1 MIRST
6 NRLALGGLLAV
17 GIALATG
24 CQKKYTP
31 PPIDTSAI
39 VGNWIEVVEQVPTS
53 PRVPVASA
61 KKHLRHVTINADK
74 TFEFTL
80 RTASGVPVK
89 KKNSEGA
96 WEVRPEEGAEL
107 LYFEVANTTFGEDD
121 ERRDWAPMS
130 SIGIRKR
137 DVGGHGVV
145 ETLVIEDLEGENIT
159 YIRAK

>member
-1 MIRST
+1 MIRSM

-17 GIALATG
+17 GIAVATG

-39 VGNWIEVVEQVPTS
+39 VGSWMEVVEEAPANPRMPTAS
-53 PRVPVASA
+53 P
-61 KKHLRHVTINADK
+61 KKYLRNLTINADK

-80 RTASGVPVK
+80 RTASGDPVK
-89 KKNSEGA
+89 NRSSEGA
-96 WEVRPEEGAEL
+96 WDVRAEEGAEL
-107 LYFEVANTTFGEDD
+107 LYFDVANTTFGEDD
-121 ERRDWAPMS
+121 DRRDWAPVS

-145 ETLVIEDLEGENIT
+145 ETLVIEDLEGENVT